1 MEGVRF
7 FHALLQ
13 PLQCFLDTFLNGI
26 FKNIFCFL
34 DQIYRKSVKI
44 VKWHLIYLRIVPLL
58 LSCISICYINET
70 VLVHCCLVTESCL
83 TLLQPPW
90 AIVPPSSS
98 VLGISQARILEWVA
112 TFFSRGSS
120 CQRDQTCI
128 SFFCQANSLPL
139 SYQGSSMV
147 HYYKQKFIL

>member
-44 VKWHLIYLRIVPLL
+44 VKWHLIYLHIVPLL

-70 VLVHCCLVTESCL
+70 VLVHCCLVTKSCP

-112 TFFSRGSS
+112 ISFSRGYSWTRIS
-120 CQRDQTCI
+120 CIGRRMLYHWATREAH
-128 SFFCQANSLPL
+128 SWF
-139 SYQGSSMV
+139 Y
-147 HYYKQKFIL
+147 